1 MGHQLSSN
9 MCERN
14 GKVVANRSVRV
25 DKDQSRYSPSLHLRE
40 IVKSIDHAA
49 LCFRLWDAF
58 PGAISTIG
66 GIVHRPSIEPLR
78 VDHPP
83 QSIEDH

>member
-1 MGHQLSSN
+1 MGHQPSSN

-25 DKDQSRYSPSLHLRE
+25 DKDQSRYSPSLHLRKV
-40 IVKSIDHAA
+40 VKSIDRAVP
-49 LCFRLWDAF
+49 CVRLWGAC
-58 PGAISTIG
+58 PGAIHTIG
-66 GIVHRPSIEPLR
+66 GHRRASIEPLG

-83 QSIEDH
+83 QSIEGR